1 MVILTVQLAFSPSM
15 EWSMSRWKAS
25 HGSEHSQC
33 ASSQVSFLHI
43 LHYILFNVP
52 LHRYHSC
59 TFYITYFTQY
69 ERRHLIFF
77 FSHRIVAHLTL
88 PTCMPHSA
96 HFVVKCRFNF
106 FFMEYL
112 CSLCV
117 RASWHNLCWCIMPR
131 WEPKKLPARR
141 CLNLCWTLVAQFGYL
156 CKAGR
161 LCKGAHPENPQVR
174 GFAEEEP
181 TLLLARVWTNSMRG
195 VQAWYWRT
203 SHCLPGRE
211 SPYTFRRRTTGT
223 FSSTF

>member
-43 LHYILFNVP
+43 LHYILHNVP

-117 RASWHNLCWCIMPR
+117 VRSCI
-131 WEPKKLPARR
+131 L
-141 CLNLCWTLVAQFGYL
+141 AQFVLMHYA
-156 CKAGR
+156 K
-161 LCKGAHPENPQVR
+161 VR
-174 GFAEEEP
+174 TQKTSGTTVSQFVLDLGG
-181 TLLLARVWTNSMRG
+181 TIWIFVQSWTI
-195 VQAWYWRT
+195 VQ
-203 SHCLPGRE
+203 G
-211 SPYTFRRRTTGT
+211 SPP
-223 FSSTF
+223 